1 MEVNQSPGRKCK
13 PHCVL
18 HPLIQ
23 MMFAIFLCPHPPTKV
38 GMGWQNNSLVRSV
51 VDRVFGRQQQSDG
64 NPQWSY
70 RSNSGRQPSK
80 LRIPLPSK
88 DKWLKQL
95 YPMLILCK
103 TVQHSERLAGGRL
116 WDRLPGVCFVSSMC
130 IAPFL
135 KPGGWRFSDVSFSPE
150 TVIHFRLSS
159 LFTSNL
165 MHVSLS
171 HLIINLINLIQDGT
185 ILEAE
190 IGSRLFVL
198 DVTAISLLSRILHVV
213 YGYLCARFLSWGEPY
228 RSETVGMDPVCTGLR
243 GRYEPLVQWTIDV
256 ARGFIFYP
264 QYRPTAD
271 LTGIFGGLMLVYV
284 GPWLYRKIVTV
295 YRHSYSLQNGRLRVE
310 RPLIDRMLGLR
321 QSRVHRRIH
330 ALGHDLHPLVIHAAC
345 AGLTLLIAYS
355 RRHRGGY

>member
-1 MEVNQSPGRKCK
+1 ME
-13 PHCVL
+13 
-18 HPLIQ
+18 
-23 MMFAIFLCPHPPTKV
+23 
-38 GMGWQNNSLVRSV
+38 SLVRSV

-243 GRYEPLVQWTIDV
+243 VVTSHSCSGRLMLYGCLPIPSQFRSLSCWIDV